1 MIHQNV
7 PLDDCTWMLM
17 IVSYTMSDSCTISDV
32 YENCEKNLS
41 TLFAIS
47 FSRLRI
53 FFAML
58 GLFQ

>member
-1 MIHQNV
+1 MHN
-7 PLDDCTWMLM
+7 
-17 IVSYTMSDSCTISDV
+17 

-53 FFAML
+53 FFCNARVIPVISDQKQL
-58 GLFQ
+58 NKSQKPKLPKAIYK

>member
-7 PLDDCTWMLM
+7 PLSDCTWMLI

-47 FSRLRI
+47 FSRIRI
-53 FFAML
+53 VL
-58 GLFQ
+58 QC